1 MHIKKQYNVSFKR
14 EHQQETIIY
23 LALWTLLF
31 LAPVMS
37 ILIRNANTN
46 MTFEWNEVLMVWK
59 EYVPFFVVF
68 LIHNHLLAPTL
79 IYRQKRLLYLG
90 SCLVIMAIFQV
101 YQCKHRPHFDKMG
114 PMPPELRMKGERPP
128 LPPDFSEGDFPDADF
143 REGDFR
149 KGYFRPEPL
158 GERKPL
164 GDHKPDDK
172 RPPVIFGQHDIVAL
186 IILILML
193 GMNLGIKLYYKQRS
207 DHKKMDELEKQNLAQ
222 QLEYLKYQINPHFFM
237 NTLNNIHALVDID
250 PEKAKHT
257 ILELSKMMRFVL
269 YEGNKAGVPLDREIA
284 FMQNYITLM
293 KLRYTDKVRIQVEFP
308 DTIPNKEVPPLMF
321 ITFVENA
328 FKHGVSYQQESFI
341 EIKIEI
347 DTHLLFTCRNSRIP
361 KEEDKHGGVGLANVR
376 QRLDLLYGE
385 DYTLDIKDEKDVY
398 TVNLTIPL

>member
-114 PMPPELRMKGERPP
+114 LMPPELRMKGERPP

-149 KGYFRPEPL
+149 K
-158 GERKPL
+158 
-164 GDHKPDDK
+164 
-172 RPPVIFGQHDIVAL
+172 
-186 IILILML
+186 
-193 GMNLGIKLYYKQRS
+193 
-207 DHKKMDELEKQNLAQ
+207 
-222 QLEYLKYQINPHFFM
+222 
-237 NTLNNIHALVDID
+237 
-250 PEKAKHT
+250 
-257 ILELSKMMRFVL
+257 
-269 YEGNKAGVPLDREIA
+269 
-284 FMQNYITLM
+284 
-293 KLRYTDKVRIQVEFP
+293 
-308 DTIPNKEVPPLMF
+308 
-321 ITFVENA
+321 
-328 FKHGVSYQQESFI
+328 
-341 EIKIEI
+341 
-347 DTHLLFTCRNSRIP
+347 
-361 KEEDKHGGVGLANVR
+361 
-376 QRLDLLYGE
+376 
-385 DYTLDIKDEKDVY
+385 
-398 TVNLTIPL
+398 